1 MADRQGE
8 DLRLR
13 DVDNDSSALVA
24 EAVDGALDKPTVR
37 QTVWRVTKGLVPVV
51 TIYALGFWRVA
62 SVSAWVLV
70 PFFFCLSVVRDLL
83 RDAGRTKRRR
93 AQLAAAADEKDL
105 ITANVAELPSWVFF
119 PDIHRAEWLNQV
131 SRLSLT
137 LIHTSDWKTMAST
150 PMFADCLGVFR
161 FRLSSRCGR

>member
-8 DLRLR
+8 ELRLR

-24 EAVDGALDKPTVR
+24 EAADGALDKPTVR
-37 QTVWRVTKGLVPVV
+37 QTVWRVTKGMVPVV

-131 SRLSLT
+131 GRLFLT
-137 LIHTSDWKTMAST
+137 SILEVDGQCLLIAY
-150 PMFADCLGVFR
+150 LGLFR
-161 FRLSSRCGR
+161 FRSSSRCGR

>member
-1 MADRQGE
+1 MADRQGVE
-8 DLRLR
+8 PRLQ
-13 DVDNDSSALVA
+13 DGDNNSSALVA
-24 EAVDGALDKPTVR
+24 EETVGVLDKPTVR

-83 RDAGRTKRRR
+83 RNAGQTKRRR

-119 PDIHRAEWLNQV
+119 PDVHRAEWLNQV
-131 SRLSLT
+131 
-137 LIHTSDWKTMAST
+137 
-150 PMFADCLGVFR
+150 
-161 FRLSSRCGR
+161 GRSIKQ

>member
-1 MADRQGE
+1 MADRPADE
-8 DLRLR
+8 LRLL
-13 DVDNDSSALVA
+13 DVDNNSSALVA
-24 EAVDGALDKPTVR
+24 EAAEVADGTLDKPTVR

-83 RDAGRTKRRR
+83 SDAGRIKRRR
-93 AQLAAAADEKDL
+93 AQIAAAADEKDL

-131 SRLSLT
+131 GLMPTGTRYWKAMVRL
-137 LIHTSDWKTMAST
+137 
-150 PMFADCLGVFR
+150 FADCTTMLC
-161 FRLSSRCGR
+161 FRLSNRCGR

>member
-8 DLRLR
+8 ELRLR
-13 DVDNDSSALVA
+13 DVDNESSAMVEETEDSS
-24 EAVDGALDKPTVR
+24 LDKPTVR

-51 TIYALGFWRVA
+51 TVYALGFWRVA
-62 SVSAWVLV
+62 SASVWVLM

-83 RDAGRTKRRR
+83 RDAGRIKRRR

-105 ITANVAELPSWVFF
+105 ITANVSELPSWVFF

-131 SRLSLT
+131 GRLSLPSIPVARRWWPVHQCL
-137 LIHTSDWKTMAST
+137 LIPWVCSVLDYQ
-150 PMFADCLGVFR
+150 ADVAVD
-161 FRLSSRCGR
+161 